1 MFGIGFGELIIIFII
16 ALIVLGPKRL
26 PEVAKSIAK
35 VYREV
40 MGVVNDVKSTVVD
53 ETNKSLSSSY
63 TPPYNHEFKTEDF
76 IKNSGGEVVDK
87 KEQKSEKDKTDNK
100 KDLSDYKPKREK
112 ISFKKEGGDLGN
124 D

>member
-26 PEVAKSIAK
+26 PEVAKSIAR

-76 IKNSGGEVVDK
+76 IKNSGEKVVDK